1 MRRTLDG
8 GLTAGAPV
16 RASTASAASSA
27 ATLRSASPT
36 ALNTRSWPLNSVLSN
51 EKFARTFGFQL
62 EDWQTAL
69 AEVMG
74 ELREQAQG

>member
-1 MRRTLDG
+1 
-8 GLTAGAPV
+8 
-16 RASTASAASSA
+16 
-27 ATLRSASPT
+27 
-36 ALNTRSWPLNSVLSN
+36 VLSN